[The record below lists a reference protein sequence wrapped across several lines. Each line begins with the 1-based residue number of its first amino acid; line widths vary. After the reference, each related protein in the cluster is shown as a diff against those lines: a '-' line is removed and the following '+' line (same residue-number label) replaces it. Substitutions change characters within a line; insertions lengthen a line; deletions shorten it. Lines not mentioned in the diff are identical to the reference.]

1 MNTQLLTSLVAALAA
16 SCASLSM
23 ASEPGQYG
31 NSNDI
36 SQHSATMRAL
46 AAQRSGDIASG
57 TAQHQDGQSRAA
69 SYKRY
74 RDSYKQPIPA
84 SFIDTKFNTD

>member
-1 MNTQLLTSLVAALAA
+1 MNRRLLASLVTALVA
-16 SCASLSM
+16 SCTSLSM

-31 NSNDI
+31 DSNDI

-46 AAQRSGDIASG
+46 AAQRSGDIASA
-57 TAQHQDGQSRAA
+57 TPQHQDGQSRAA

-74 RDSYKQPIPA
+74 RDSYNHPIPK